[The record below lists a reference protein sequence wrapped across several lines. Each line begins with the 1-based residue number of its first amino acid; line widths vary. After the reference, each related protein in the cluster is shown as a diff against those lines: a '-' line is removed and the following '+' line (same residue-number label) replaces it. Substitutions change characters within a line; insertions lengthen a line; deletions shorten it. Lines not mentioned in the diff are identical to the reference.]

1 MQKLHVCKYSDVSLN
16 PVWFTMENTVVM
28 FFT

>member
-1 MQKLHVCKYSDVSLN
+1 MQKLHVYKYSDVSLN
-16 PVWFTMENTVVM
+16 PVWFTVENTAMV